1 VISITGQVIP
11 TPIIFLIAKVCNPSG
26 KKKTIWLQLRTK
38 GHSDLHV
45 FTGTSFEQEIF
56 EQEIYGCDDDGPN
69 QYFKKFGSW

>member
-38 GHSDLHV
+38 GHNDLHV
-45 FTGTSFEQEIF
+45 FTGTSFEQEI
-56 EQEIYGCDDDGPN
+56 YGRDDDGPN